1 MSKKGN
7 RVLSLL
13 TNQTGGKEMSSQDDV
28 TTWAI
33 TDSED
38 VRYRV
43 IDADSAKQL
52 LVMNTNN
59 RQLNKNLVNRKRLD
73 LDAGLMRGRC
83 SDVRVSKKGV
93 LLDGQHT
100 LAAIALS
107 DQPLKMTVHV
117 GGEEDDWIVLD
128 CPSQRTAG
136 QALDHV
142 GIKNSN
148 SIATM
153 ARGLMVWQNTGY
165 PLACS
170 GPAATESMTI
180 SQSKVVG
187 YAIKHETLLRAAL
200 NEGGRLNR
208 MIAALPSTSL
218 GIIYVVL
225 GDSDELLRNEFIEQ
239 VFGGESK
246 STMLRL
252 LRSTLIKIAATPRD
266 RRPSPQVTHA
276 MIILT
281 WNAWLAN
288 RELKIIRWQSSREDF
303 PLVLKPSDLGV

>member
-13 TNQTGGKEMSSQDDV
+13 TNQTGGKEMSNQDDV
-28 TTWAI
+28 RTWAI
-33 TDSED
+33 TDTPS
-38 VRYRV
+38 VGYRE
-43 IDADSAKQL
+43 IDAELAQQL

-59 RQLNKNLVNRKRLD
+59 RQLNKNLVKRKRLD
-73 LDAGLMRGRC
+73 LDAGLMRPRC
-83 SDVRVSKKGV
+83 SDVRLSKSGV

-100 LAAIALS
+100 LAAITGTSQSLIVS
-107 DQPLKMTVHV
+107 VHV

-136 QALDHV
+136 QALAHI

-148 SIATM
+148 SIGTM

-170 GPAATESMTI
+170 GVAATESMSI

-187 YAIKHETLLRAAL
+187 YAIEHETLLRAAL
-200 NEGGRLNR
+200 HEGGRLNR
-208 MIAALPSTSL
+208 LIAALPSTSL

-225 GDSDELLRNEFIEQ
+225 GDSDELLRDEFIEQ

-246 STMLRL
+246 SPMLRL
-252 LRSTLIKIAATPRD
+252 LRSALIKIAATPRD

-276 MIILT
+276 MIIKS
-281 WNAWLAN
+281 WNAWLLN
-288 RELKIIRWQSSREDF
+288 RELKLVRWASSAEDF
-303 PLVLKPSDLGV
+303 PLVLTPSDVDA